1 MTTADRSEF
10 KQRHF
15 WATHINRKW
24 AFFSVNKP
32 WRHQICSAKCL
43 NAYRDDLHKHLGKR
57 KNSDWRGHKDDD
69 DNNSDDD
76 DDDNDDDDDDCD
88 CGEGGDGEGGYFS
101 DGGMIRKSLFL
112 FNFFKLKV

>member
-1 MTTADRSEF
+1 MGD
-10 KQRHF
+10 
-15 WATHINRKW
+15 
-24 AFFSVNKP
+24 FSD
-32 WRHQICSAKCL
+32 
-43 NAYRDDLHKHLGKR
+43 RDDDDDVIEEDDDYDKDH
-57 KNSDWRGHKDDD
+57 NKDDD

-76 DDDNDDDDDDCD
+76 DDNNHDDDDDGCD